1 MKPITGICQATNNYT
16 VCEKFV
22 RVNETENVTRLKLVR
37 IEKCCSGYE
46 EHHDKCIPNCKSGCE
61 NAVCVDP
68 VNEICQCNDGFVPD
82 SNK

>member
-1 MKPITGICQATNNYT
+1 M
-16 VCEKFV
+16 
-22 RVNETENVTRLKLVR
+22 VR
-37 IEKCCSGYE
+37 IDNCCSGYE
-46 EHHDKCIPNCKSGCE
+46 AHHDKCIPKCKSGCE